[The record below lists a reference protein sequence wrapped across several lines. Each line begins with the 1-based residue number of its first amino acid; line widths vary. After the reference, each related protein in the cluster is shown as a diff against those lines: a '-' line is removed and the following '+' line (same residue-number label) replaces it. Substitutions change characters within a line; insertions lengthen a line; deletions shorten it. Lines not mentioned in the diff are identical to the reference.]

1 MPGQEAVMSVNGP
14 MAPTIDDVEWYTK
27 SVLGQQPWLRDAKC
41 LPIPW
46 RPVELPLK
54 LKFAV
59 MWHDGMVRPTPPVT
73 RALRTV
79 VESLKSAGCEV
90 IDWDPVDQKQGLSIL
105 ERMFVA
111 DGGLTIEHELKR
123 TGEPWRPEMR
133 AYEVAT
139 EMGTADMWKL
149 HLERNA
155 FQNRYLE
162 RWNEAGIDAI
172 LCPTIPFPT
181 VKNGTFKHGEFPVLF
196 PCLDCVF

>member
-1 MPGQEAVMSVNGP
+1 MSVNGP
-14 MAPTIDDVEWYTK
+14 MAATLDDVEWYTK
-27 SVLGQQPWLRDAKC
+27 SVLDQQPWLRDAKC

-46 RPVELPLK
+46 RPTELPLK

-59 MWHDGMVRPTPPVT
+59 MWHDDIVRPTPPVT
-73 RALRTV
+73 RALRAV

-90 IDWDPVDQKQGLSIL
+90 IDWDPVDQKQGLSLL

-181 VKNGTFKHGEFPVLF
+181 VKNGTFKHGEFL
-196 PCLDCVF
+196 